1 MRRLVSLPP
10 PSGSLRIE
18 MRHPALLLLND
29 VSKDRRYAQWPAS
42 VKELLRP
49 NMFGQISFC
58 RKNILTMV
66 FVVDPAVDD
75 DLSVLSYMAQLLQN
89 GAPIRLV
96 VPWKYGFKSIKSIAR
111 ISLTDKQP
119 PTSWNKA
126 NAREYG
132 FYSNVNPNV
141 DHPRWSQA
149 SERKIGGGLFSP
161 RIPTLMFNGY
171 EAEVASLYEG
181 MDLAKYY

>member
-1 MRRLVSLPP
+1 MLPSGENDLFGLMATLQRELRAVDALGGLGLPAAVVRRLVSLPP
-10 PSGSLRIE
+10 PPGSLRIE

-89 GAPIRLV
+89 GAPIRFGWSS
-96 VPWKYGFKSIKSIAR
+96 PPAPPPA
-111 ISLTDKQP
+111 TP
-119 PTSWNKA
+119 PTTRRWRWGSCTRSCSSSSS
-126 NAREYG
+126 ARWATARR
-132 FYSNVNPNV
+132 S
-141 DHPRWSQA
+141 RSCC
-149 SERKIGGGLFSP
+149 
-161 RIPTLMFNGY
+161 T
-171 EAEVASLYEG
+171 
-181 MDLAKYY
+181 